1 LLIKCSYLL
10 QNFRT
15 FHRYNPFHLI
25 NWRKLVVRNIPIRLM
40 IVLSMAMLAACTPA
54 KAIPVTSNTPVNA
67 APTTA
72 SSTKSGSTPVS
83 SITSTN
89 STQPAADS
97 NLACSAGAAS
107 ASVTPSLTEG
117 PYYKSG
123 SPEQAD
129 LDQDGVTGTK
139 LVVTGYVYNT
149 NCQPVAHAWLD
160 FWQADGNG
168 NYDNSGYT
176 LRGHQYTDANG
187 RFQLTTVVPGLYPG
201 RTEHIHVKVQAPN
214 GQVITSQL
222 FFPGVVQ
229 NNSDGIYNAV
239 LLLSLTE
246 TSDGLEGQYNF
257 VVPAS

>member
-1 LLIKCSYLL
+1 VI
-10 QNFRT
+10 
-15 FHRYNPFHLI
+15 
-25 NWRKLVVRNIPIRLM
+25 RNTLTRSM
-40 IVLSMAMLAACTPA
+40 IVLGIAMLAACAPT
-54 KAIPVTSNTPVNA
+54 KAIPVTSNTPVHTV
-67 APTTA
+67 PTA
-72 SSTKSGSTPVS
+72 VSSTNPGSTPVS
-83 SITSTN
+83 PTTSTS
-89 STQPAADS
+89 STQPGVDS
-97 NLACSAGAAS
+97 NLACSAGAGS

-117 PYYKSG
+117 PYYKTG

-129 LDQDGVTGTK
+129 LYRDGVAGTK
-139 LVVTGYVYNT
+139 LVITGYVYDT
-149 NCQPVAHAWLD
+149 NCRPVAHAWLD

-214 GQVITSQL
+214 GQIVTSQL

-229 NNSDGIYNAV
+229 NNSDGIYNTS
-239 LLLSLTE
+239 LLLSITE
-246 TSDGLEGQYNF
+246 TSDGLQGQYNF